1 MAEAVGGVA
10 DLETFANNDNR
21 NKGDAMS
28 WLKLP
33 RTSHVVAASTIVA
46 FGTQILFALLM
57 LRLFSPSDVGE
68 FSVIGQIATFWMTL
82 ALAQTQLTLLAN
94 IQLPAE
100 QATREAWLSS
110 IKRGGVL
117 LPVAIGIL
125 WLSKLPIWPTLV
137 WVLLLAFFQM
147 NWNLAKS
154 FTLRVGSS
162 LQQASARALPTL
174 ATVVTLLVCT
184 WLNAQYD
191 VTYPPLAFYA
201 LIGYVTGS
209 LWLLSAWTQKTHVSD
224 SHTDADSTQAS
235 LSDNRHTA
243 LKIAHSFS
251 DVFLSTALVLIWQ
264 RFYGSVE
271 TGWMTTLLRV
281 FNFLP
286 VLVTMAWAQVVLAK
300 PHQAKI
306 NPWWIGFAAFA
317 CIVIL
322 SLCCLTAIYF
332 EWLDAR
338 WRGVLAYL
346 TPLVLWQGFACLAAA
361 FSHRPFQ
368 TQAASTYSWACMSLV
383 ALQTLVLIAPFG
395 LSTPMDPALHMAAF
409 ALISS
414 VGLLGLTVWM
424 ARLRDKT

>member
-1 MAEAVGGVA
+1 
-10 DLETFANNDNR
+10 
-21 NKGDAMS
+21 MS
-28 WLKLP
+28 LLKLP

-46 FGTQILFALLM
+46 FGTQVLFALLM

-68 FSVIGQIATFWMTL
+68 FSVIGQIGTFWMTL

-100 QATREAWLSS
+100 RATREAWLSS
-110 IKRGGVL
+110 LKRGLVL

-125 WLSKLPIWPTLV
+125 WLSKLPIWPSLV

-174 ATVVTLLVCT
+174 ATVVTLLVCAF
-184 WLNAQYD
+184 LNALYEL
-191 VTYPPLAFYA
+191 TYPPLAFYA

-209 LWLLSAWTQKTHVSD
+209 LWLLSAWTKKPHASVP
-224 SHTDADSTQAS
+224 HTDEAPTQNTPIS

-251 DVFLSTALVLIWQ
+251 DVFLSTALVLVWQ
-264 RFYGSVE
+264 RFYGSIE

-306 NPWWIGFAAFA
+306 NPWWIGLVAFG
-317 CIVIL
+317 CVVIL
-322 SLCCLTAIYF
+322 SLCCSAAIYF
-332 EWLDAR
+332 EWLDSR
-338 WRGVLAYL
+338 WRGVLTYL

-368 TQAASTYSWACMSLV
+368 TQAASTYSWFCMSLV
-383 ALQTLVLIAPFG
+383 ALQTLVLMAPFG
-395 LSTPMDPALHMAAF
+395 LSTPIDPALHMVAF

-414 VGLLGLTVWM
+414 IGLLGMTVWM